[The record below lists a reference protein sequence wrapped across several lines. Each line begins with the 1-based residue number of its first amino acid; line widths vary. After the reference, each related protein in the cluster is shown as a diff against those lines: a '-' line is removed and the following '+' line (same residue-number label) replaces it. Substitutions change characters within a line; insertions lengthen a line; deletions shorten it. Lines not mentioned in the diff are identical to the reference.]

1 MRYLVLKY
9 LANTIN
15 GIIISDKDNPKSYC
29 HIFPFKIHL
38 VMKTAL
44 FKLLNLTIIP
54 RYTTNYNIK
63 SPLFK

>member
-1 MRYLVLKY
+1 MSGNL
-9 LANTIN
+9 
-15 GIIISDKDNPKSYC
+15 
-29 HIFPFKIHL
+29 IFSNFTLGTSIVNLDFSLKIHL

-44 FKLLNLTIIP
+44 FKLLNQTIIP